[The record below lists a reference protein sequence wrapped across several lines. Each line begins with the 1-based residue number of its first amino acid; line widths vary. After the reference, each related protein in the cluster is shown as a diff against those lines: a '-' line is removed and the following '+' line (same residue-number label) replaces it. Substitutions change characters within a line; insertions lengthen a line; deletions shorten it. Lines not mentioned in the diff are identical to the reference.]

1 MAIGSQDISLVIQIS
16 ADQKSLI
23 EEAAALSGQPIASFT
38 KQAEDG
44 DIDPQ
49 GRWRELAF
57 RRHGDAM
64 RQLTGP
70 DSDG

>member
-1 MAIGSQDISLVIQIS
+1 MRDAVLLPLGHDPGRQ
-16 ADQKSLI
+16 AHR
-23 EEAAALSGQPIASFT
+23 PIASFT

>member
-1 MAIGSQDISLVIQIS
+1 MRDAVLLPLGHDPGRQ
-16 ADQKSLI
+16 AHR
-23 EEAAALSGQPIASFT
+23 PIASFT

-64 RQLTGP
+64 RCA
-70 DSDG
+70 S